1 MSLEVLGLVL
11 LATLFAVICAGF
23 PISFTLMVVG
33 FAFGYVGLGEQ
44 VFHLLT
50 FQIFSTMMEPVL
62 AAVALFTFMG
72 YLLERAGL
80 MDRLFRAFQLLCGS
94 MRGSLYL
101 ATIVTATLFAAATGI
116 TGASVTVIGLMAA
129 PAMQKSG
136 YSQRLAA
143 GTITAG
149 GTLGILIP
157 PSIMLVVM
165 GAVLELSVARLFVA
179 AIVPGLLLSALYLV
193 YTLTWSYLRPAVG
206 PPLPAAERSVSRADV
221 LREFVVGLVPPGALI
236 LATLGAI
243 LSGFATP
250 TEGAALGCLGAV
262 LVALAHRRLTPWIVK
277 DAVFRTAETT
287 SMVMILLTASNFFGA
302 VFSRFGTPRLI
313 AESVLGLDLPPAVLI
328 LGILVVT
335 FVLGWPLEWVPIVVI
350 IMPMFVPI
358 ITKLELPLLWFAILM
373 AVTLQTCWLS
383 PPVALSAYYLKGI
396 MPQWELKEIYLG
408 MAPFMLLQILGAL
421 LVFLFPELAL
431 MLPRLLYGR

>member
-11 LATLFAVICAGF
+11 LATLFVVICAGF
-23 PISFTLMVVG
+23 PISFTLLVVG

-72 YLLERAGL
+72 YLLEQAGL

-94 MRGSLYL
+94 LRGSLYL
-101 ATIVTATLFAAATGI
+101 ATIVTATIFAAATGI

-136 YSQRLAA
+136 YSPRLAA

-165 GAVLELSVARLFVA
+165 GAVLEISVARLYVA
-179 AIVPGLLLSALYLV
+179 AILPGLLLSALYLI
-193 YTLTWSYLRPAVG
+193 YTLTWSYLRPSVG
-206 PPLPAAERSVSRADV
+206 PPLPAAERNVSRRDV
-221 LREFVVGLVPPGALI
+221 IREFGVGLVPPGALI

-277 DAVFRTAETT
+277 DAVFRTAQTT
-287 SMVMILLTASNFFGA
+287 SMVMILLAASNFFGS

-313 AESVLGLDLPPAVLI
+313 AESVLALDVPPALLL
-328 LGILVVT
+328 LGILLVT

-358 ITKLELPLLWFAILM
+358 ITKLGVPLLWFAILM

-421 LVFLFPELAL
+421 VVFLFPELAL

>member
-11 LATLFAVICAGF
+11 LGTLFIVICVGF
-23 PISFTLMVVG
+23 PISFTLIVLG
-33 FAFGYVGLGEQ
+33 LAFGFLGLGQ
-44 VFHLLT
+44 QAFHLLT
-50 FQIFSTMMEPVL
+50 FQVFSTLMEPVL

-94 MRGSLYL
+94 MKGSLYL

-116 TGASVTVIGLMAA
+116 TGASVTVIGLMAG

-165 GAVLELSVARLFVA
+165 GAVLEISVVRLFMA
-179 AIVPGLLLSALYLV
+179 AVLPGLLLSSLYLM
-193 YTLTWSYLRPAVG
+193 YTMTLSYLRPSLG
-206 PPLPAAERSVSRADV
+206 PPLSADELDV
-221 LREFVVGLVPPGALI
+221 PLRDMVREFCVGLVPPSALI

-262 LVALAHRRLTPWIVK
+262 LVSLAHRRLNFSIVK

-287 SMVMILLTASNFFGA
+287 SMVMILLAASNFFGA
-302 VFSRFGTPRLI
+302 VFSRFGTPRFI
-313 AESVLGLDLPPAVLI
+313 AETLLALDLPPGVLI
-328 LGILVVT
+328 LGILLVT
-335 FVLGWPLEWVPIVVI
+335 FILGWPLEWIPIVVI
-350 IMPMFVPI
+350 VIPMFVPV
-358 ITKLELPLLWFAILM
+358 ITRLGISMLWFAILL

-396 MPQWELKEIYLG
+396 MREWELKEIYLG
-408 MAPFMLLQILGAL
+408 MAPFMLLQ
-421 LVFLFPELAL
+421 LVGVLVLFLFPALVLAL
-431 MLPRLLYGR
+431 PTFLYGR